1 MELDSLWL
9 VSVQMAVDGVHCISV
24 LADDHIL
31 YIYAAVVV
39 GLEWLLWLRSW
50 LWSW

>member
-9 VSVQMAVDGVHCISV
+9 VSVQKAVDG
-24 LADDHIL
+24 

-39 GLEWLLWLRSW
+39 GLEWLLWL
-50 LWSW
+50 WSW